1 MKFLVAFG
9 LCTITLLYAVPA
21 NAEVYRCADGVYQAD
36 PCDEQSKP
44 LVLEKGST
52 VDMVVPTPRDPITP
66 VPEKTP
72 QVVAVD
78 EHPCKRVKVDKDA
91 IRFRRLTTCM
101 TESQMLKA
109 AGPQQYTVYEYFD
122 EGRHYRE
129 YRFTEPRA
137 GFGSYALVEGGYVI
151 DAVNRKSYINNQ

>member
-1 MKFLVAFG
+1 
-9 LCTITLLYAVPA
+9 
-21 NAEVYRCADGVYQAD
+21 
-36 PCDEQSKP
+36 
-44 LVLEKGST
+44 
-52 VDMVVPTPRDPITP
+52 
-66 VPEKTP
+66 
-72 QVVAVD
+72 
-78 EHPCKRVKVDKDA
+78 
-91 IRFRRLTTCM
+91 
-101 TESQMLKA
+101 MLKA